1 MIANGCI
8 LFGTSEVSETTEVL
22 LPLHKTRLF
31 VPKGFLRSNKMI
43 KSLQI
48 RNYAIIESLEVNFS
62 KGLTIVTGETGAG
75 KSILLGAL
83 NLILGNRADLKA
95 LYNEAEKCIV
105 EAQFDVSPYDL
116 KVFFQDNEIDYDDET
131 VIRRE
136 ILPSGKSRAFI
147 NDTPVNLNVLQQLS
161 SALIDL
167 HEQFDTL
174 DIHNVSFQLRMI
186 DALADN
192 KRLVAGYEEEF
203 RQYQADKRRLGNL
216 INRNEASA
224 KEVDFLQFQ
233 LEEFNKAELAED
245 EQDKLEKELSVLAH
259 AEEIKRTM
267 SAAFQYLSENEQS
280 LVSQM
285 EELGVTL
292 HQIGKYDPKL
302 ANLSEKYDGLTEEL
316 KDIASEFETIAEV
329 TEYDPERIIEIQ
341 ARLDVIYRL
350 QNKHKVASVKEL
362 LDIQYNLQQQ
372 LGAFGDLSTE
382 IETLRLRIVEQETH
396 LWEAAQTLSERR
408 KQVIEGFENKVKEML
423 HQLAMESAVL
433 KVELR
438 PLSDLGPSGI
448 DDIAFLFAA
457 NKGSRLQQIKDV
469 ASGGE
474 MSRLTLITKSLVASA
489 IPLPTL
495 IFDEIDSGI
504 SGDVALRMGN
514 ILRRLSNHHQ
524 VVTITH
530 SAQVAS
536 KADVHYFVYKTELEE
551 RTITKVRL
559 LNQDERIRSIA
570 TMLSQNPPSDAAI
583 ENARQLM
590 EA

>member
-1 MIANGCI
+1 
-8 LFGTSEVSETTEVL
+8 
-22 LPLHKTRLF
+22 
-31 VPKGFLRSNKMI
+31 MI
-43 KSLQI
+43 KSLHI
-48 RNYAIIESLEVNFS
+48 KNYAIIESVEIEFS

-83 NLILGNRADLKA
+83 NLILGNRADLKV
-95 LYNEAEKCIV
+95 LYNEQEKCVV
-105 EAQFDVSPYDL
+105 EAQFDVRSYDL
-116 KVFFQDNEIDYDDET
+116 NVFFQDHEIDYDDET

-161 SALIDL
+161 SALLDL
-167 HEQFDTL
+167 HQQFDTL

-192 KRLVAGYEEEF
+192 KRLVAAYEAEF
-203 RQYQADKRRLGNL
+203 RQYQADKRRLSNL
-216 INRNEASA
+216 IERNEASA

-233 LEEFNKAELAED
+233 LEEFNKAELVEN
-245 EQDKLEKELSVLAH
+245 EQDRLEKELSVLSH

-267 SAAFQYLSENEQS
+267 SAAYQYLAENEQS

-285 EELGVTL
+285 EELGVML

-302 ANLSEKYDGLTEEL
+302 ANLSEKYDALAEEL
-316 KDIASEFETIAEV
+316 KDLADEFETISEQ
-329 TEYDPERIIEIQ
+329 TEYDPQRILEIQ
-341 ARLDVIYRL
+341 ARLDLIYRL
-350 QNKHKVASVKEL
+350 QNKHKVTSVKEL
-362 LDIQYNLQQQ
+362 LDIQSNLQQQ
-372 LGAFGDLSTE
+372 LGAFGDLSTD
-382 IETLRLRIVEQETH
+382 IETLRTRTAEQEKH
-396 LWEAAQTLSERR
+396 LWEVAQTLSERR
-408 KQVIEGFENKVKEML
+408 VLVIENFENKVKEML
-423 HQLAMESAVL
+423 QQLAMESAVM
-433 KVELR
+433 KVELHKT
-438 PLSDLGPSGI
+438 DVLGPSGM
-448 DDIAFLFAA
+448 DNIAFLFAA

-474 MSRLTLITKSLVASA
+474 LSRLTLITKSLVASA

-495 IFDEIDSGI
+495 VFDEIDSGI

-530 SAQVAS
+530 SPQVAS
-536 KADVHYFVYKTELEE
+536 KADVHYFVYKAERND
-551 RTITKVRL
+551 RTITSVRL
-559 LNQDERIRSIA
+559 LDREDRIRSIA
-570 TMLSQNPPSDAAI
+570 TMLSQNPPSEAAI
-583 ENARQLM
+583 ENARQLI

>member
-1 MIANGCI
+1 
-8 LFGTSEVSETTEVL
+8 
-22 LPLHKTRLF
+22 
-31 VPKGFLRSNKMI
+31 MI

-48 RNYAIIESLEVNFS
+48 KNYAIIESLEINFS

-83 NLILGNRADLKA
+83 NLILGSRADLKA
-95 LYNEAEKCIV
+95 LYNDQEKCVV
-105 EAQFDVSPYDL
+105 EAQFDVSLYDL

-161 SALIDL
+161 GALIDL
-167 HEQFDTL
+167 HQQFDLL

-203 RQYQADKRRLGNL
+203 RQYQSDKRRLANL
-216 INRNEASA
+216 IDRNEASA
-224 KEVDFLQFQ
+224 KEVEFLQFQ

-245 EQDKLEKELSVLAH
+245 EQDRLEKELSVLSH

-267 SAAFQYLSENEQS
+267 SAAFQYLSESEQS
-280 LVSQM
+280 LISQM
-285 EELGVTL
+285 EELGVML
-292 HQIGKYDPKL
+292 HQIGKYDSKL
-302 ANLSEKYDGLTEEL
+302 ANLSEKYDGLSEEL
-316 KDIASEFETIAEV
+316 KDLAGEFETIAEQ

-341 ARLDVIYRL
+341 ARLDLIYRL
-350 QNKHKVASVKEL
+350 QNKHRVTSVKEL
-362 LDIQYNLQQQ
+362 LDIQQNLQQQ

-382 IETLRLRIVEQETH
+382 IDTLKHRIVEQEKH
-396 LWEAAQTLSERR
+396 LWEVAQTLSERR
-408 KQVIEGFENKVKEML
+408 QLVIEDFENKVKDML
-423 HQLAMESAVL
+423 NQLAMESAML

-438 PLSDLGPSGI
+438 KMEELGSSGI

-457 NKGSRLQQIKDV
+457 NRGSRLQMIKDV

-474 MSRLTLITKSLVASA
+474 LSRLTLITKSLVASA

-530 SAQVAS
+530 SPQVAS
-536 KADVHYFVYKTELEE
+536 KADVHYFVYKTESTD

-559 LNQDERIRSIA
+559 LNHDERIRSIA
-570 TMLSQNPPSDAAI
+570 TMLSQNPPSEAAI
-583 ENARQLM
+583 ENARQLI

>member
-1 MIANGCI
+1 
-8 LFGTSEVSETTEVL
+8 
-22 LPLHKTRLF
+22 
-31 VPKGFLRSNKMI
+31 MI
-43 KSLQI
+43 KSLHI
-48 RNYAIIESLEVNFS
+48 KNYAIIESVEIEFS

-83 NLILGNRADLKA
+83 NLILGNRADLKV
-95 LYNEAEKCIV
+95 LYNEQEKCVV
-105 EAQFDVSPYDL
+105 EAQFDVRSYDL
-116 KVFFQDNEIDYDDET
+116 NVFFQDHEIDYDDET

-161 SALIDL
+161 SALLDL
-167 HEQFDTL
+167 HQQFDTL

-192 KRLVAGYEEEF
+192 KRLVAAYEAEF
-203 RQYQADKRRLGNL
+203 RQYQADKRRLSSL
-216 INRNEASA
+216 IERNEASA

-233 LEEFNKAELAED
+233 LEEFNKAELVEN
-245 EQDKLEKELSVLAH
+245 EQDRLEKELSVLSH

-267 SAAFQYLSENEQS
+267 SAAYQYLAENEQS

-285 EELGVTL
+285 EELGVML

-302 ANLSEKYDGLTEEL
+302 ANLSEKYDALAEEL
-316 KDIASEFETIAEV
+316 KDLADEFETISEQ
-329 TEYDPERIIEIQ
+329 TEYDPQRILEIQ
-341 ARLDVIYRL
+341 ARLDLIYRL
-350 QNKHKVASVKEL
+350 QNKHKVTSVKEL
-362 LDIQYNLQQQ
+362 LDIQSNLQQQ
-372 LGAFGDLSTE
+372 LGAFGDLSTD
-382 IETLRLRIVEQETH
+382 IETLRTRTAEQEKH
-396 LWEAAQTLSERR
+396 LWEVAQTLSERR
-408 KQVIEGFENKVKEML
+408 VLVIENFENKVKEML
-423 HQLAMESAVL
+423 QQLAMESAVM
-433 KVELR
+433 KVELHKT
-438 PLSDLGPSGI
+438 DVLGPSGM
-448 DDIAFLFAA
+448 DNIAFLFAA

-474 MSRLTLITKSLVASA
+474 LSRLTLITKSLVASA

-495 IFDEIDSGI
+495 VFDEIDSGI

-530 SAQVAS
+530 SPQVAS
-536 KADVHYFVYKTELEE
+536 KADVHYFVYKAERND
-551 RTITKVRL
+551 RTITSVRL
-559 LNQDERIRSIA
+559 LDREDRIRSIA
-570 TMLSQNPPSDAAI
+570 TMLSQNPPSEAAI
-583 ENARQLM
+583 ENARQLI

>member
-1 MIANGCI
+1 
-8 LFGTSEVSETTEVL
+8 
-22 LPLHKTRLF
+22 
-31 VPKGFLRSNKMI
+31 MI
-43 KSLQI
+43 KSLHI

-62 KGLTIVTGETGAG
+62 NGLTIITGETGAG

-83 NLILGNRADLKA
+83 NLIMGNRADTKS
-95 LYNEAEKCIV
+95 LYNESEKCVV
-105 EAQFDVSPYDL
+105 EAQFDISSYDL
-116 KVFFQDNEIDYDDET
+116 KVFFQDHEIDYEDET
-131 VIRRE
+131 FIRRE

-167 HEQFDTL
+167 HQQFDTL

-203 RQYQADKRRLGNL
+203 RQLQIDRRRLSNL
-216 INRNEASA
+216 IARNEASS

-233 LEEFNKAELAED
+233 LEEFNKAELTED
-245 EQDKLEKELSVLAH
+245 EQDRFEKELSVLAN
-259 AEEIKRTM
+259 AEEIKRVM
-267 SAAFQYLSENEQS
+267 NAAYQYLNESEQS

-285 EELGVTL
+285 EELGITL
-292 HQIGKYDPKL
+292 HQIGKYDAKL
-302 ANLSEKYDGLTEEL
+302 ARLSEKYDGLAEEL
-316 KDIASEFETIAEV
+316 KDIADEFETIADV
-329 TEYDPERIIEIQ
+329 TEYDPERIIELQ
-341 ARLDVIYRL
+341 ARLDLIYRL
-350 QNKHKVASVKEL
+350 QNKHKVTTVKEL
-362 LDIQYNLQQQ
+362 LNIQTNLQQQ
-372 LGAFGDLSTE
+372 LGAFGDLSAE
-382 IETLRLRIVEQETH
+382 IDMLRNRISEQETH
-396 LWEAAQTLSERR
+396 LWEVAQTLSERR
-408 KQVIEGFENKVKEML
+408 KLVIEGFENKVKEML
-423 HQLAMESAVL
+423 NQLAMESAVL

-438 PLSDLGPSGI
+438 TMENLGPSGI

-457 NKGSRLQQIKDV
+457 NKGSRMQLIKDV

-474 MSRLTLITKSLVASA
+474 LSRLTLITKSLVASA

-530 SAQVAS
+530 SPQVAS
-536 KADVHYFVYKTELEE
+536 KADVHYFVYKKEQES
-551 RTITKVRL
+551 RTIAKVRL
-559 LNQDERIRSIA
+559 LNRDERIRSIA

-583 ENARQLM
+583 ENARQLI

>member
-1 MIANGCI
+1 
-8 LFGTSEVSETTEVL
+8 
-22 LPLHKTRLF
+22 
-31 VPKGFLRSNKMI
+31 MI

-48 RNYAIIESLEVNFS
+48 RNYAIIESLEINFS

-203 RQYQADKRRLGNL
+203 RQYQADKRRLANL
-216 INRNEASA
+216 IDRNEASA

-245 EQDKLEKELSVLAH
+245 EQDKLEKELSVLAN

-292 HQIGKYDPKL
+292 HQIGKYDAKL
-302 ANLSEKYDGLTEEL
+302 ASLSEKYDGLTEEL
-316 KDIASEFETIAEV
+316 KDIAGEFETIAEV

-362 LDIQYNLQQQ
+362 LDIQHNLQQQ

-382 IETLRLRIVEQETH
+382 IETLRARIAEQEIH
-396 LWEAAQTLSERR
+396 LWEVARTLSERR

-438 PLSDLGPSGI
+438 PLSDLGPSGM
-448 DDIAFLFAA
+448 DNIAFLFAA

-559 LNQDERIRSIA
+559 LNQDERVRSIA

>member
-1 MIANGCI
+1 
-8 LFGTSEVSETTEVL
+8 
-22 LPLHKTRLF
+22 
-31 VPKGFLRSNKMI
+31 MI

-48 RNYAIIESLEVNFS
+48 RNYAIIESLEINFS

-203 RQYQADKRRLGNL
+203 RQYQADKRRLANL
-216 INRNEASA
+216 IDRNEASA

-245 EQDKLEKELSVLAH
+245 EQDKLEKELSMLAN

-285 EELGVTL
+285 EELGVML
-292 HQIGKYDPKL
+292 HQIGKYDAKL
-302 ANLSEKYDGLTEEL
+302 ASLSEKYDGLTEEL
-316 KDIASEFETIAEV
+316 KDIAGEFETIAEV

-362 LDIQYNLQQQ
+362 LNIQHNLQQQ

-382 IETLRLRIVEQETH
+382 IETLRARIAEQETH
-396 LWEAAQTLSERR
+396 LWEMAQTLSERR

-438 PLSDLGPSGI
+438 PLSDLGPSGM
-448 DDIAFLFAA
+448 DNIAFLFAA